1 MTPNMKSIYL
11 ERDAGYEEYQYPIF
25 EIKRTEGA
33 VKMPRM
39 VENLLVRFIDGH
51 AHWKMPPSP

>member
-11 ERDAGYEEYQYPIF
+11 ESDAEYEEYQHPIF

-39 VENLLVRFIDGH
+39 VENLLVWFIDGH
-51 AHWKMPPSP
+51 G